1 MTPDLSVSNGAGI
14 AAHWMPFTANRDFKR
29 RPRVIVG
36 AEGHW
41 YRTDDGRRVYDSF
54 SGLWT
59 SGLGHCHP
67 KITEAVTRQMAT
79 LDVAMTFQMGND
91 RAFALADRLTAMAP
105 QAFTRAFFTNSGSEA
120 ADTALKMAIAWHR
133 ARGDA
138 GRTRLIGRERGYH
151 GVGFGGISVGGIP
164 ANRKVFAANM
174 IPGVDHLPHTTDLK
188 HTAFMRGQPGWG
200 AHLAD
205 DLERLAALHDPST
218 IAAVI
223 VEPVAGSTGILPP
236 PVGYLERLREL
247 CTRFGILLIF
257 DEVITGFGR
266 LGAAFAADR
275 FGVTPDIITCAK
287 GLTNGAIPMGAVLVQ
302 DELYEGLM
310 QGPEQVP
317 ELFHG
322 YTYSGHPVAAAAG
335 LAALDA
341 YEEDGSFASACAIEP
356 LFEELLH
363 GFAGHPKVVD
373 VRNFGLM
380 GAIEL
385 APRASAPGARGLDMH
400 KACFWN
406 EDLVVRNGGDTLQFS
421 PFLASRPDD
430 LAMTFEKVRRVLDR
444 VD

>member
-1 MTPDLSVSNGAGI
+1 MTKSADLMCVD
-14 AAHWMPFTANRDFKR
+14 AHWMPFTANRDFKA
-29 RPRVIVG
+29 RPRIIVG
-36 AEGHW
+36 AKGHW
-41 YRTDDGRRVYDSF
+41 YETSDGRRVYDSF

-59 SGLGHCHP
+59 TGLGHCHP
-67 KITEAVTRQMAT
+67 KITEAVSRQMAT
-79 LDVAMTFQMGND
+79 LDFAMTFQMGNAP
-91 RAFALADRLTAMAP
+91 AFALAERLTAMAP
-105 QAFTRAFFTNSGSEA
+105 APFTRAFFTNSGSEA

-164 ANRKVFAANM
+164 ANRRDFGAHL
-174 IPGVDHLPHTTDLK
+174 IPGTDHLSHTMDLS
-188 HTAFMRGQPGWG
+188 HTAFTRGQPEWG

-205 DLERLAALHDPST
+205 ELIRLAALHDPTT

-247 CTRFGILLIF
+247 CSRYGILLIF

-266 LGAAFAADR
+266 IGASFAAER
-275 FGVTPDIITCAK
+275 LGVTPDIITCAK
-287 GLTNGAIPMGAVLVQ
+287 GLTNGTIPMGAVLVQ
-302 DELYEGLM
+302 DTMYDALM
-310 QGPEQVP
+310 HGALHVP
-317 ELFHG
+317 EFFHG

-341 YEEDGSFASACAIEP
+341 YADEGSFAASRALEP
-356 LFEELLH
+356 LFADLLH
-363 GFAGHPKVVD
+363 SFVGHPEVVD

-385 APRASAPGARGLDMH
+385 RPRPDAPGARGLHIH
-400 KACFWN
+400 KACFWD
-406 EDLVVRNGGDTLQFS
+406 EDLVIRNGGDTLQFS
-421 PFLASRPDD
+421 PFLDARPED
-430 LAMTFEKVRRVLDR
+430 LAMTFEKVRRVIDR
-444 VD
+444 IG